1 MSDAQVSVGDLCD
14 ALDTDRLGREHAA
27 EAFGRWWSER
37 DPLAQDL
44 LDELATRAAGD
55 TTSLEVLLV
64 LIDRHGVARPALR
77 RTLIAEHDIADAEQA
92 TMAVFA
98 FKVAGFEGRARF
110 TTWLHQ
116 IASNEAKML
125 VRARARRP
133 STPMAEPETSP
144 FVARLSTLLADRD
157 LIDRSLNELPAQF
170 REVIVLREL
179 DGLEYDEIATA
190 LDIPLG
196 TVRSRL
202 NRARALLAELVRDA
216 TEL

>member
-1 MSDAQVSVGDLCD
+1 MSAPLDVGDLCD
-14 ALDTDRLGREHAA
+14 ALDSERLGRDHVV
-27 EAFGRWWSER
+27 EAFDRWWSER

-64 LIDRHGVARPALR
+64 LIDRHGIARPALR

-92 TMAVFA
+92 TMAVVA
-98 FKVAGFEGRARF
+98 LKVAGFAGRARF
-110 TTWLHQ
+110 TTWLHRV
-116 IASNEAKML
+116 ASNEAKML

-133 STPMAEPETSP
+133 STPVAEPDASP

-157 LIDRSLNELPAQF
+157 LIDRALDELPTQF
-170 REVIVLREL
+170 RDVIVLREI
-179 DGLEYDEIATA
+179 DGLEYDEIATT

-202 NRARALLAELVRDA
+202 NRARALLAELVRDS
-216 TEL
+216 TGE